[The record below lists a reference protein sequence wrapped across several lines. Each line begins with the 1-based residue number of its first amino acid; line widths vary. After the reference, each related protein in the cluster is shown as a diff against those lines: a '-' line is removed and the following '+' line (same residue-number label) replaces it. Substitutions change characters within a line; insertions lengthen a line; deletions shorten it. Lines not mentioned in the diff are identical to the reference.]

1 MSLNAFKDYF
11 QMGESMGKQCLSKLC
26 SGIVSSPKYS
36 GLYLRFPTR
45 SDTQQIANLHKEVH
59 GIDGML
65 ESLDVTKIHWLNCP
79 TAWKG
84 QFEGKEGIPMIGFEA
99 VADYNLWI

>member
-1 MSLNAFKDYF
+1 M
-11 QMGESMGKQCLSKLC
+11 
-26 SGIVSSPKYS
+26 
-36 GLYLRFPTR
+36 

-59 GIDGML
+59 GIDRML
-65 ESLDVTKIHWLNCP
+65 ESLEVTKIHWLNCP

-99 VADYNLWI
+99 VADYNLSI